1 MNFKKQFRY
10 PRNVVY
16 VGKFAVLSTQVC
28 VCVCVCVCAYT
39 IIPKPKLELKY
50 QSTDQNLEL
59 VETQHH

>member
-28 VCVCVCVCAYT
+28 VCVYT
-39 IIPKPKLELKY
+39 IKPKPKLELKY